1 MLKEVNIGGITIP
14 MLANGATPIR
24 YKHVFHKDIITEF
37 QQAQDDY
44 SKVVNSI
51 PELAFIMAM
60 QAQNKEVGGDL
71 NLLNEDK
78 YMKWM
83 EQFDPM
89 DLPLAADQI
98 VDLYMG
104 NNITTSESKKK
115 RKEKQSEN

>member
-104 NNITTSESKKK
+104 NNVTTSESKKK
-115 RKEKQSEN
+115 RKEKLNEN

>member
-1 MLKEVNIGGITIP
+1 MLKEINIGGITIP

>member
-1 MLKEVNIGGITIP
+1 MLKEINIGGITIP

-104 NNITTSESKKK
+104 NNVTTSESKKK
-115 RKEKQSEN
+115 QKGKQSDN

>member
-1 MLKEVNIGGITIP
+1 MFKNIEIGGITVP

-24 YKHVFHKDIITEF
+24 YRQVFHKDIITEF

-44 SKVVNSI
+44 SKVVNSM

-71 NLLNEDK
+71 NLLNEDR

-89 DLPLAADQI
+89 DLPMASEQI
-98 VDLYMG
+98 INLYLG
-104 NNITTSESKKK
+104 NNATSSEPKKK
-115 RKEKQSEN
+115 VKEKQNEN